1 MSLKSNVQSPK
12 LEGPYQHPAPNTQHP
27 RRVLAALSGGVDSAV
42 AAALLVEAGY
52 EVIAI
57 SMLLAG
63 NTDGHDGGCCSIDD
77 FQDARRVAEQLGIPY
92 YVLNL
97 KEVFRAR
104 VIDVFTNEYLRGRTP
119 NPCLLCNRDLKF
131 DVLWQ
136 RARELDAHFVATG
149 HYARI
154 EHDQATGQYHLLR
167 GVDQRKDQSYFL
179 FTLSQ
184 AQLARTLFPIG
195 HLTKSEVRD
204 KARALGLNIAEKP
217 ESQDICFVPDGNYA
231 RVIEERLAA
240 TRQQRVTTGEI
251 VDDEGRVLGTHDGI
265 HRFTIGQR
273 RGLGVGGLTKPRYV
287 THIDPQTGRVS
298 VGEKNRLMTRGLV
311 AHGVNWVVGTQETEI
326 TASVK
331 IRYRHPM
338 IPARIVPGDHGK
350 ADVWFQ
356 QSYPAVTPGQAVVF
370 YEGDRVLGGGWIEKA
385 L

>member
-1 MSLKSNVQSPK
+1 
-12 LEGPYQHPAPNTQHP
+12 
-27 RRVLAALSGGVDSAV
+27 LSGGVDSAV

-63 NTDGHDGGCCSIDD
+63 NTEGRDGGCCSIDD

-97 KEVFRAR
+97 KEAFRSR
-104 VIDVFTNEYLRGRTP
+104 VIDVFTDEYLRGRTP

-131 DVLWQ
+131 DLLWQ
-136 RARELDAHFVATG
+136 RACELEAHFVATG
-149 HYARI
+149 HYARV
-154 EHDQATGQYHLLR
+154 EYDQTTNQYQLLR

-184 AQLARTLFPIG
+184 AQLARTLFPVG

-204 KARALGLNIAEKP
+204 KARALGLNLAEKP

-231 RVIEERLAA
+231 RFIEERLVA
-240 TRQQRVTTGEI
+240 TQQQRVTAGEI
-251 VDDEGRVLGTHDGI
+251 VDEEGRVVGTHDGI

-273 RGLGVGGLTKPRYV
+273 RGLGVGGFTEPRYV
-287 THIDPQTGRVS
+287 THIDPQSGRVS
-298 VGEKNRLMTRGLV
+298 VGEKKQLMTRGLV
-311 AHGVNWVVGTQETEI
+311 ANGVNWVIGPQEVEV

-338 IPARIVPGDHGK
+338 IPARIVPGNNGK
-350 ADVWFQ
+350 AEVWFQ

-370 YEGDRVLGGGWIEKA
+370 YDKNRVLGGGWIERA